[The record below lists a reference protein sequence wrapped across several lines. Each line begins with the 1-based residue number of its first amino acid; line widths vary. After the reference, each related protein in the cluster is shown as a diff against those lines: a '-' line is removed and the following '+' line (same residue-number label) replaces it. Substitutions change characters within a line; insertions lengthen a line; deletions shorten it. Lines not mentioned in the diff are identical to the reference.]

1 MPSKSFLEKKKKR
14 VAATRDQNATL
25 LALLKCLEALELV
38 CCQLVSPTTGNWQ
51 LAAIYIT
58 RPVPKAATAA
68 VETISGATRRRKN
81 KTKPSACQHVIH
93 QGNSVQHVRQQLP
106 HGCNYR
112 LSVLHN
118 ARNKHW
124 EQQAREVDRES
135 ERERARERPPGRS
148 KSIWRFSTRTCP
160 IHELTRPPTNCPGPD
175 CNCNCNWKCPTGIG
189 LRLRL
194 SWHLTLIGHNL
205 NSARERHELY
215 LTFLALPKLVSWR

>member
-25 LALLKCLEALELV
+25 LALLKCLEALGLV

-68 VETISGATRRRKN
+68 AEIGGDNQWRYKKEKKN
-81 KTKPSACQHVIH
+81 KTKPNACQHVIH

-118 ARNKHW
+118 TRNKHW

-135 ERERARERPPGRS
+135 QRVRARERPPGRS
-148 KSIWRFSTRTCP
+148 KS
-160 IHELTRPPTNCPGPD
+160 HERAPYT
-175 CNCNCNWKCPTGIG
+175 
-189 LRLRL
+189 
-194 SWHLTLIGHNL
+194 SWHAHRPTVPVQTATATATENAPQESG
-205 NSARERHELY
+205 
-215 LTFLALPKLVSWR
+215 